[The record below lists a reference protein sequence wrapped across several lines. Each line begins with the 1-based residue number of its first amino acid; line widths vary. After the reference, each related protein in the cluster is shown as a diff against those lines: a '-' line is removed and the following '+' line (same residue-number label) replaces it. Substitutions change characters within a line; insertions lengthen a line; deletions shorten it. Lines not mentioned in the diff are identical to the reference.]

1 MEVKDDPK
9 ERQQQIYGILE
20 NPDCKVEESIK
31 LYEEWNQYYDEVQRI
46 TFDREFLIVVL

>member
-1 MEVKDDPK
+1 MEVKEDPK
-9 ERQQQIYGILE
+9 ERQQQIYAILE

-31 LYEEWNQYYDEVQRI
+31 LYEEWNKYYDEVQRI